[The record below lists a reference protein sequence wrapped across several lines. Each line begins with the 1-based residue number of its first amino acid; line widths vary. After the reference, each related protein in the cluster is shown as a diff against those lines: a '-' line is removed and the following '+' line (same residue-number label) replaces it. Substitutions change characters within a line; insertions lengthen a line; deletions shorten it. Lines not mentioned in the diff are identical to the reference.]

1 MKSIF
6 ACALLFSVSA
16 YFNGVQAVEH
26 ATLIDT
32 SDFVPEWYDKDNLK
46 NSYENHKTHIYS
58 RKVDNQ
64 IRPVIGVLSEPFRGQ
79 VSQMAGSNEYE
90 SDASEYSSFSYI
102 PRTHVQYLEQAGVR
116 VIPIDYNM
124 DKDDMMDLLSQ
135 VSGVYMPGDSHM
147 SVTDEKYKNAFVD
160 IIYYAES

>member
-1 MKSIF
+1 
-6 ACALLFSVSA
+6 
-16 YFNGVQAVEH
+16 
-26 ATLIDT
+26 
-32 SDFVPEWYDKDNLK
+32 
-46 NSYENHKTHIYS
+46 
-58 RKVDNQ
+58 
-64 IRPVIGVLSEPFRGQ
+64 
-79 VSQMAGSNEYE
+79 
-90 SDASEYSSFSYI
+90 
-102 PRTHVQYLEQAGVR
+102 VR